1 MSLAAVARYCVL
13 LAACVASTA
22 LADQG
27 DEMMRKVMSQC
38 PGAAS
43 YMQRMEADAI
53 SRRDAGDAGMSPASA
68 PPLHPELRDELLE
81 MSRQDQ
87 AARLANLQDPTVWQQ
102 IAEVDARNLTRFKQ
116 IISAH
121 GFPDRTL
128 VGSEGFG
135 AAWLLVQHADS
146 DPSFQQHMLELMI
159 ERHLIEGEQ
168 LAMLT
173 DRVLRAQGKPQRY
186 GSQFMEAA
194 GRQAPQPIEEPFDKL
209 DERRASMGMM
219 PFADYRCTMDV
230 MYPAREQ

>member
-1 MSLAAVARYCVL
+1 MSLAPVARCCVL
-13 LAACVASTA
+13 LAVCVASTS

-43 YMQRMEADAI
+43 YMQRMEAEAI
-53 SRRDAGDAGMSPASA
+53 SRRDAGVHPVLA

-81 MSRQDQ
+81 MSRLDQ
-87 AARLANLQDPTVWQQ
+87 AARLANLQDPAVWQQ
-102 IAEVDARNLTRFKQ
+102 IAEVDARNLARFKQ
-116 IISAH
+116 IIATH

-128 VGSEGFG
+128 VGSDGFS
-135 AAWLLVQHADS
+135 AAWLLVQHADRA
-146 DPSFQQHMLELMI
+146 PAFQQHMLELMI
-159 ERHLIEGEQ
+159 DRRLIEGEQ

-194 GRQAPQPIEEPFDKL
+194 GRQVPQPIEEPIDKL

-219 PFADYRCTMDV
+219 SFADYRCTMEV